1 MKPPFI
7 VAEIS
12 ASHLGDRNRA
22 IRLIEVAKDAGAN
35 AVKFQFWTPGT
46 MALGEDVVEGGPWA
60 GRKLADLYAEAQT
73 PLEWI
78 PDLMGAGHRA
88 GIEVFGSVFDL
99 SALEE
104 LERHG
109 CPRYKIASF
118 EILDLDLIDAV
129 NATGKPVIISTGMAN
144 AQEILYAAAR
154 VDRTRL
160 TLLHCSSAYPAPVE
174 SLNLEAIRTLQ
185 RLYGVEV
192 GFSDHTRTTSAA
204 AVAVAAGATVIEKHI
219 TLDRTA
225 VGPDAGFAANPG
237 EFKTMVERIHEVA
250 GAMGTGILGCNQDE
264 LIHRDLRRT
273 LHYAKDLST
282 GTMIQ
287 RDHLTTCRP
296 GNGLYPIEIDRVLGH
311 PLAFDVRRG
320 DPVTRR
326 SAGLAEIGGASE

>member
-1 MKPPFI
+1 MNPPFI

-22 IRLIEVAKDAGAN
+22 IRLVEVAKDAGAD

-46 MALGEDVVEGGPWA
+46 MALGQDVIQAGPWA
-60 GRKLADLYAEAQT
+60 GRKLSDLYAEAQT

-78 PDLMGAGHRA
+78 PGLMAAGRRV

-99 SALEE
+99 NALEE
-104 LERHG
+104 LERRN

-129 NATGKPVIISTGMAN
+129 NRTGKPVIISTGMAN
-144 AQEILYAAAR
+144 AQEILYAADLVAM
-154 VDRTRL
+154 DRL
-160 TLLHCSSAYPAPVE
+160 TLLHCSSAYPAPLN
-174 SLNLEAIRTLQ
+174 SLNLEAIRTMQ
-185 RLYGVEV
+185 RLYGVAV
-192 GFSDHTRTTSAA
+192 GFSDHTMTHHAA
-204 AVAVAAGATVIEKHI
+204 ALAVAAGATMIEKHI
-219 TLDRTA
+219 TLNATDG
-225 VGPDAGFAANPG
+225 GPDADFAATPS
-237 EFKTMVERIHEVA
+237 EFAEMVKEAKATATI
-250 GAMGTGILGCNQDE
+250 MGTGILGCNRDE

-273 LHYAKDLST
+273 LHYAQDLST

-296 GNGLYPIEIDRVLGH
+296 GNGLYPVEIERVLNH
-311 PLAFDVRRG
+311 PIAHDVRRG

-326 SAGLAEIGGASE
+326 SAGLAEIGGR